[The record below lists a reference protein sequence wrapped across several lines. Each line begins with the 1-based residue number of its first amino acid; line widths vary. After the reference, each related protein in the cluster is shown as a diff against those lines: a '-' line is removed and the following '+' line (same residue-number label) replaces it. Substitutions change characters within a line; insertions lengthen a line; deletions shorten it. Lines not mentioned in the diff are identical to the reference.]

1 MPNQEVINMS
11 NTSNKNT
18 GSCRYLSMISSFF
31 FICLSIPLLS
41 QKPGSLDIKIGQ
53 MIMVGFPGQEVKKN
67 DPTLQEIKDGKVGGV
82 VLFEKNIKA
91 KNSYTQLKQLNWAL
105 QSAAQ
110 QPLFIALDHEGGKV
124 NRLKEKYKFPKTVSA
139 KYLGEVGSLDSVRFY
154 GEIYASTLAGLGFNV
169 NFAPVVD
176 LSINKNNPVIHKIER
191 SYTDDPGVM
200 TLFAQEMIKAH
211 DRFHVVSVVKHFPG
225 HGSSHADTHLG
236 IADVTDYWQ
245 SKEIEPYKNLIDRG
259 QVKAVM
265 TAHIVNKRLDTLGL
279 PGTLSHPI
287 VTGLLREKLG
297 FDGVVFSDDMQMHA
311 ITKYYGLEKAIKLSI
326 QAGVDVL
333 IFSNN
338 IPASKERTV
347 DAVHR
352 IIKALVES
360 GEITTDRI
368 DQSYRR
374 VMRLKS
380 WMN

>member
-1 MPNQEVINMS
+1 MYIMNS
-11 NTSNKNT
+11 
-18 GSCRYLSMISSFF
+18 Y
-31 FICLSIPLLS
+31 SIMTKLFRSPFVLIVYTLPFLLFASPLLS
-41 QKPGSLDIKIGQ
+41 QDMDSLDVKIGQ
-53 MIMVGFPGQEVKKN
+53 MIMVGFPGQEVMQD
-67 DPTLQEIKDGKVGGV
+67 DPTLQEIKGGKVGGV
-82 VLFEKNIKA
+82 VLFEKNILADNPYIK
-91 KNSYTQLKQLNWAL
+91 LKQLNWAL
-105 QSAAQ
+105 QSAAP

-139 KYLGEVGSLDSVRFY
+139 QYLGEIGSLDTVRFY

-176 LSINKNNPVIHKIER
+176 LSINKDNPVIHKIQR
-191 SYTDDPGVM
+191 SYTDDPDSM
-200 TLFAQEMIKAH
+200 TLFAQEMIAAH
-211 DRFHVVSVVKHFPG
+211 DRFNVISVVKHFPG

-245 SKEIEPYKNLIDRG
+245 SKEIKPYKDLIDSG

-287 VTGLLREKLG
+287 VTGLLREELG
-297 FDGVVFSDDMQMHA
+297 FGGVVFSDDMQMHA

-338 IPASKERTV
+338 IPASEERTV

-352 IIKALVES
+352 IIKALVKS
-360 GEITTDRI
+360 GEITEDRI
-368 DQSYRR
+368 DGSYRR
-374 VMRLKS
+374 IMKLKS
-380 WMN
+380 WLE